1 MAKSYRIPDFRKIYP
16 EASEEVIAVLR
27 ATERKMQ
34 YQEYDLKIE
43 RTVIDWENSTVTV
56 IPSRED
62 SYERLLEKNV
72 YFAEKIDSAEEQ
84 ALMNIQIQQL
94 HKALSFLSEDE
105 RLLIQKIFFEER
117 TEREIAAE
125 MGIYHNAVHKRKERI
140 LRKLK
145 NILVNF

>member
-1 MAKSYRIPDFRKIYP
+1 MAR
-16 EASEEVIAVLR
+16 
-27 ATERKMQ
+27 
-34 YQEYDLKIE
+34 
-43 RTVIDWENSTVTV
+43 
-56 IPSRED
+56 
-62 SYERLLEKNV
+62 RLSS
-72 YFAEKIDSAEEQ
+72 EKIDSAEEQ